1 VKEKSVKNWV
11 VDMMTKKM

>member
-1 VKEKSVKNWV
+1 VEKKSVKNWV